1 MSMIL
6 GLRILGRPFREPSRK
21 WTERVLGHYTIAA
34 AVLRSIVQNSVRKIV
49 QTFLRAA
56 RKFVRSGRL
65 YARNAVPLR
74 RLPIRAY
81 YLVRRIVV
89 FPIRLLGRFARHL
102 RRLARLGKSAVV
114 HVFRAFGLARR
125 ESLAA
130 MLFRQSRWLHTN
142 GCGDFT
148 LLSRDDWFRLRG
160 YAEWPI
166 FSWHLDSLFMYAAN
180 ANGIRQIVLNGNY
193 RIYHIDHSGGW
204 SPQGETELFSRLN
217 AKNIPYLTNE
227 ELLRW
232 QTTFA
237 EDPKQAILNGGSW
250 GLADFNLVE
259 RHIQPKGKIL
269 KARSNRREHLSET
282 AHI

>member
-1 MSMIL
+1 
-6 GLRILGRPFREPSRK
+6 
-21 WTERVLGHYTIAA
+21 
-34 AVLRSIVQNSVRKIV
+34 
-49 QTFLRAA
+49 
-56 RKFVRSGRL
+56 
-65 YARNAVPLR
+65 
-74 RLPIRAY
+74 
-81 YLVRRIVV
+81 
-89 FPIRLLGRFARHL
+89 
-102 RRLARLGKSAVV
+102 
-114 HVFRAFGLARR
+114 
-125 ESLAA
+125 
-130 MLFRQSRWLHTN
+130 
-142 GCGDFT
+142 
-148 LLSRDDWFRLRG
+148 
-160 YAEWPI
+160 
-166 FSWHLDSLFMYAAN
+166 MYAAN

-237 EDPKQAILNGGSW
+237 EDPKRAILNGGSW